1 MGCCLSRSSGPNS
14 PYPDGGPNNS
24 SRAINP
30 PPLTLPESA
39 QPQSGGTNAPESPR
53 RRRRDQRPLGQHID
67 KPLRRHVWTSK
78 GRTWT
83 KGELAHERRDF
94 FDTRVTGR
102 LEVWQTI
109 HAALQVLWDP
119 TGQEDDGSAGLNMAQ
134 TILSAAEVSLPTGDL
149 ANGVYDSLGN
159 YYPLPEWI
167 VCDPTNVI
175 DDGDANGELSNS
187 PDDVTGD
194 DDDDLDG
201 DDAESRREEKGKGV
215 IDVREQVALRARLSE
230 NGRDYQVSVTTAD
243 SVRSIAKKIAE
254 QASIPSAKKVRIA
267 YMGRIL
273 RENTTLEAQHWE
285 EGHTINAFVFDR

>member
-1 MGCCLSRSSGPNS
+1 M
-14 PYPDGGPNNS
+14 
-24 SRAINP
+24 
-30 PPLTLPESA
+30 
-39 QPQSGGTNAPESPR
+39 
-53 RRRRDQRPLGQHID
+53 
-67 KPLRRHVWTSK
+67 
-78 GRTWT
+78 
-83 KGELAHERRDF
+83 
-94 FDTRVTGR
+94 
-102 LEVWQTI
+102 
-109 HAALQVLWDP
+109 LWDP

-243 SVRSIAKKIAE
+243 TVRSIAKKIAE
-254 QASIPSAKKVRIA
+254 QASVSS
-267 YMGRIL
+267 L
-273 RENTTLEAQHWE
+273 QE
-285 EGHTINAFVFDR
+285 ERQSRNPFSNRALN